1 MLQFN
6 DAAAFHST
14 FMKVRKNIKST
25 IYHIYYHY
33 HIQIY
38 IQKVLG
44 EWMIISFTIKR

>member
-1 MLQFN
+1 
-6 DAAAFHST
+6 
-14 FMKVRKNIKST
+14 MKVRKNIKST

-44 EWMIISFTIKR
+44 EWMIIVKLREREGHRVD

>member
-6 DAAAFHST
+6 DAAFHST

-33 HIQIY
+33 HIQIIFRKY
-38 IQKVLG
+38 WVNG
-44 EWMIISFTIKR
+44 